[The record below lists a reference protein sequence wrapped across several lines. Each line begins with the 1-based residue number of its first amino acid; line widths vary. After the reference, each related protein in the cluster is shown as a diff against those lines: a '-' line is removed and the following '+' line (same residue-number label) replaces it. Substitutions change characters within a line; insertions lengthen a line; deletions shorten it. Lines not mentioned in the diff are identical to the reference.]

1 LIGLVEDSIEL
12 VEEKNSEVRIALRKE
27 TKRKERG
34 KGSAYLLEESRHVQR
49 RRMELDVLDVGL
61 M

>member
-27 TKRKERG
+27 TKRKERR
-34 KGSAYLLEESRHVQR
+34 KRF
-49 RRMELDVLDVGL
+49 GL
-61 M
+61 PA